1 MQYELAGQR
10 PTILGEDHFIADSAI
25 LIGDVVLNHAASIWF
40 NAVVRADN
48 DRIEIGPASNIQDHA
63 MLHVDEGTPMTIG
76 RNVTIGHHATLHG
89 CTVGDYSLV
98 GINAVVLNRARIGR
112 YCLISANALVTE
124 GMEIPDGSL
133 VMGSPAR
140 IMMQLDENA
149 RLQLEKVSELYVVN
163 AKKFKRGLKLLP

>member
-1 MQYELAGQR
+1 M
-10 PTILGEDHFIADSAI
+10 I
-25 LIGDVVLNHAASIWF
+25 
-40 NAVVRADN
+40 
-48 DRIEIGPASNIQDHA
+48 
-63 MLHVDEGTPMTIG
+63 IG

-89 CTVGDYSLV
+89 CEVGDYSLV

-124 GMEIPDGSL
+124 GMDIPDGSL

-149 RLQLEKVSELYVVN
+149 RHQLEKVSELYVLN
-163 AKKFKRGLKLLP
+163 AKKFKQGLKLLS

>member
-1 MQYELAGQR
+1 MQYELSGQR
-10 PTILGEDHFIADSAI
+10 PTILGEDHFIAESAI
-25 LIGDVVLNHAASIWF
+25 LIGNVVLNHAASIWF

-48 DRIEIGPASNIQDHA
+48 DRIEIGASSNIQDHA
-63 MLHVDEGTPMTIG
+63 MLHVDEGTPMIIG

-89 CTVGDYSLV
+89 CVVGDYSLV

-124 GMEIPDGSL
+124 GMDIPDGSL

-149 RLQLEKVSELYVVN
+149 RHQLEKVSELYVLN
-163 AKKFKRGLKLLP
+163 AKKFKQGLKLLS